1 MHPIKKIYPWIMV
14 LLALT
19 TITINS
25 GMSASITSIFDTFL
39 KETFHI
45 DNQHLHLLKWRDAIS
60 DITAALF
67 VLVAGIFIDKLG
79 PKKVI
84 IFGSLILAASYILYS
99 YTQSIYQ
106 VYGVHILLAI
116 ALVTSGSIPNII
128 LISSWFKQKRGL
140 ALGIILTGTSL
151 GGFIATRSPLVPYIQ
166 THGWRD
172 AMQWLA
178 LLPFILAILVWIFM
192 KNKPTQIET
201 TGRAS
206 STNQPAT
213 PEGLTY
219 AVAIRTPLFWLLSL
233 CSFCIFYSIV
243 AMIKNTVLYVTESG
257 FPLQMA
263 VGWLGTYFLF
273 SIIGKFLFS
282 FLADYISPF
291 FMYAF
296 CCGLMAIGSMG
307 YSITS
312 ISTLDYL
319 LPVMALGWGGIYTI
333 GNLIIMKNF
342 GTRAAGKIN
351 GTISIIQS
359 VGLALGPI
367 LTAYLHDVSSYVT
380 GFRVVTGLLLV
391 AVLLSIRLYKYAI
404 PPAKLN
410 TVETEDY

>member
-1 MHPIKKIYPWIMV
+1 MQAIKKIYPWIMV
-14 LLALT
+14 LLALI

-39 KETFHI
+39 KETFQI

-60 DITAALF
+60 DITAAFF

-84 IFGSLILAASYILYS
+84 IFGSLVLAATYLLYS

-151 GGFIATRSPLVPYIQ
+151 GGFIATRSPLVSYIQ
-166 THGWRD
+166 ANGWRD

-178 LLPFILAILVWIFM
+178 ALPFVLAILVALMM
-192 KNKPTQIET
+192 KNKPAEVAAQVGET
-201 TGRAS
+201 
-206 STNQPAT
+206 AT
-213 PEGLTY
+213 SQTAPSEGLTY
-219 AVAIRTPLFWLLSL
+219 SVAIRTPLFWLLSL

-263 VGWLGTYFLF
+263 VDWLGTYFLF

-282 FLADYISPF
+282 FMADYVSPF

-307 YSITS
+307 YSVTAIPS
-312 ISTLDYL
+312 LDYF
-319 LPVMALGWGGIYTI
+319 LPLMALGWGGIYTI

-351 GTISIIQS
+351 GTISIVQS

-367 LTAYLHDVSSYVT
+367 LTAYLHDISSYVT
-380 GFRVVTGLLLV
+380 GFRVVTGLLVV
-391 AVLLSIRLYKYAI
+391 AVLLSLRLYKYAI
-404 PPAKLN
+404 TPA
-410 TVETEDY
+410 

>member
-1 MHPIKKIYPWIMV
+1 MQAIKKIYPWIMV
-14 LLALT
+14 LLALI

-39 KETFHI
+39 KETFQI

-60 DITAALF
+60 DITAAFF

-84 IFGSLILAASYILYS
+84 IFGSLVLAATYLLYS

-151 GGFIATRSPLVPYIQ
+151 GGFIATRSPLVSYIQ
-166 THGWRD
+166 ANGWRD

-178 LLPFILAILVWIFM
+178 VLPFVLAILVALMM
-192 KNKPTQIET
+192 KNKPAEVAAQVGDT
-201 TGRAS
+201 
-206 STNQPAT
+206 AT
-213 PEGLTY
+213 SQTAPSEGLTY
-219 AVAIRTPLFWLLSL
+219 SVAIRTPLFWLLSL

-282 FLADYISPF
+282 FMADYVSPF

-307 YSITS
+307 YSVTAIPS
-312 ISTLDYL
+312 LDYF
-319 LPVMALGWGGIYTI
+319 LPLMALGWGGIYTI

-351 GTISIIQS
+351 GTISIVQS

-367 LTAYLHDVSSYVT
+367 LTAYLHDISSYVT
-380 GFRVVTGLLLV
+380 GFRVVTGLLVV
-391 AVLLSIRLYKYAI
+391 AVLLSLRLYKYAI
-404 PPAKLN
+404 TPA
-410 TVETEDY
+410 

>member
-1 MHPIKKIYPWIMV
+1 MQAIKKIYPWIMV
-14 LLALT
+14 LLALI

-39 KETFHI
+39 KETFQI

-60 DITAALF
+60 DITAAFF

-84 IFGSLILAASYILYS
+84 IFGSLVLAATYLLYS

-151 GGFIATRSPLVPYIQ
+151 GGFIATRSPLVSYIQ
-166 THGWRD
+166 ANGWRD

-178 LLPFILAILVWIFM
+178 VLPFVLAILVALMM
-192 KNKPTQIET
+192 KNKPAEVAAQVGDT
-201 TGRAS
+201 
-206 STNQPAT
+206 AT
-213 PEGLTY
+213 SQTAPSEGLTY
-219 AVAIRTPLFWLLSL
+219 SVAIRTPLFWLLSL

-263 VGWLGTYFLF
+263 VDWLGTYFLF

-282 FLADYISPF
+282 FMADYVSPF

-307 YSITS
+307 YSVTAIPS
-312 ISTLDYL
+312 LDYF
-319 LPVMALGWGGIYTI
+319 LPLMALGWGGIYTI

-351 GTISIIQS
+351 GTISIVQS

-367 LTAYLHDVSSYVT
+367 LTAYFHDISSYVT
-380 GFRVVTGLLLV
+380 GFRVVTGLLVV
-391 AVLLSIRLYKYAI
+391 AVLLSLRLYKYAI
-404 PPAKLN
+404 TPA
-410 TVETEDY
+410 

>member
-1 MHPIKKIYPWIMV
+1 MQAIKKIYPWIMV
-14 LLALT
+14 LLALI

-39 KETFHI
+39 KETFQI

-60 DITAALF
+60 DITAAFF

-84 IFGSLILAASYILYS
+84 IFGSLVLAATYLLYS

-151 GGFIATRSPLVPYIQ
+151 GGFIATRSPLVSYIQ
-166 THGWRD
+166 ANGWRD

-178 LLPFILAILVWIFM
+178 VLPFVLAILVALMM
-192 KNKPTQIET
+192 KNKPAEVAAQVGDT
-201 TGRAS
+201 
-206 STNQPAT
+206 AT
-213 PEGLTY
+213 SQTAPSEGLTY
-219 AVAIRTPLFWLLSL
+219 SVAIRTPLFWLLSL

-263 VGWLGTYFLF
+263 VDWLGTYFLF

-282 FLADYISPF
+282 FMADYVSPF

-307 YSITS
+307 
-312 ISTLDYL
+312 
-319 LPVMALGWGGIYTI
+319 
-333 GNLIIMKNF
+333 
-342 GTRAAGKIN
+342 
-351 GTISIIQS
+351 
-359 VGLALGPI
+359 
-367 LTAYLHDVSSYVT
+367 
-380 GFRVVTGLLLV
+380 
-391 AVLLSIRLYKYAI
+391 
-404 PPAKLN
+404 
-410 TVETEDY
+410 

>member
-1 MHPIKKIYPWIMV
+1 MQVIKKMYPWMMV
-14 LLALT
+14 LLALL

-39 KETFHI
+39 KETFQI

-67 VLVAGIFIDKLG
+67 VLIAGIFIDKLG

-84 IFGSLILAASYILYS
+84 IFGSLVLAASYLLYS

-128 LISSWFKQKRGL
+128 LISSWFTQKRGL

-166 THGWRD
+166 LHGWRD

-178 LLPFILAILVWIFM
+178 ILPFALAILVALLM
-192 KNKPTQIET
+192 KNKPTEMATQGGGTALNQT
-201 TGRAS
+201 TAS
-206 STNQPAT
+206 
-213 PEGLTY
+213 EGLTY

-282 FLADYISPF
+282 FLADYVSPF

-296 CCGLMAIGSMG
+296 CCGLMAMGSLG
-307 YSITS
+307 YSVTAIP
-312 ISTLDYL
+312 TLDYL
-319 LPVMALGWGGIYTI
+319 LPLMALGWGGIYTI

-351 GTISIIQS
+351 GTISIVQS
-359 VGLALGPI
+359 AGLALGPI
-367 LTAYLHDVSSYVT
+367 LTAYLHDISSYTT
-380 GFRVVTGLLLV
+380 GFRVVTALLLV
-391 AVLLSIRLYKYAI
+391 AVLLSLRLYKYAI
-404 PPAKLN
+404 TSP
-410 TVETEDY
+410 

>member
-1 MHPIKKIYPWIMV
+1 MQAIKKIYPWIMV
-14 LLALT
+14 LLALI

-39 KETFHI
+39 KETFQI

-60 DITAALF
+60 DITAAFF

-84 IFGSLILAASYILYS
+84 IFGSLVLAATYLLYS

-151 GGFIATRSPLVPYIQ
+151 GGFIATRSPLVSYIQ
-166 THGWRD
+166 ANGWRD

-178 LLPFILAILVWIFM
+178 VLPFVLAILVALMM
-192 KNKPTQIET
+192 KNKPAEVAAQVGDT
-201 TGRAS
+201 
-206 STNQPAT
+206 AT
-213 PEGLTY
+213 SQTAPSEGLTY
-219 AVAIRTPLFWLLSL
+219 SVAIRTPLFWLLSL

-263 VGWLGTYFLF
+263 VDWLGTYFLF

-282 FLADYISPF
+282 FMADYVSPF

-307 YSITS
+307 YSVTAIPS
-312 ISTLDYL
+312 LDYF
-319 LPVMALGWGGIYTI
+319 LPLMALGWGGIYTI

-351 GTISIIQS
+351 GTISIVQS

-367 LTAYLHDVSSYVT
+367 LTAYLHDISSYVT
-380 GFRVVTGLLLV
+380 GFRVVTGFLVV
-391 AVLLSIRLYKYAI
+391 AVLLSLRLYKYAI
-404 PPAKLN
+404 TPA
-410 TVETEDY
+410 

>member
-1 MHPIKKIYPWIMV
+1 MQAIKKIYPWIMV
-14 LLALT
+14 LLALI

-39 KETFHI
+39 KETFQI

-60 DITAALF
+60 DITAAFF

-84 IFGSLILAASYILYS
+84 IFGSLVLAATYLLYS

-151 GGFIATRSPLVPYIQ
+151 GGFIATRSPLVSYIQ
-166 THGWRD
+166 ANGWRD

-178 LLPFILAILVWIFM
+178 VLPFVLAILVALMM
-192 KNKPTQIET
+192 KNKPAEVAAQVGET
-201 TGRAS
+201 
-206 STNQPAT
+206 AT
-213 PEGLTY
+213 SQTAPSEGLTY
-219 AVAIRTPLFWLLSL
+219 SVAIRTPLFWLLSL

-263 VGWLGTYFLF
+263 VDWLGTYFLF

-282 FLADYISPF
+282 FMADYVSPF

-307 YSITS
+307 YSVTA
-312 ISTLDYL
+312 ISSLDYF
-319 LPVMALGWGGIYTI
+319 LPLMALGWGGIYTI

-351 GTISIIQS
+351 GTISIVQS

-367 LTAYLHDVSSYVT
+367 LTAYLHDISSYVT
-380 GFRVVTGLLLV
+380 GFRVVTGLLVV
-391 AVLLSIRLYKYAI
+391 AVLLSLRLYKYAI
-404 PPAKLN
+404 TPA
-410 TVETEDY
+410 

>member
-1 MHPIKKIYPWIMV
+1 MQAIKKIYPWIMV
-14 LLALT
+14 LLALI

-39 KETFHI
+39 KETFQI

-60 DITAALF
+60 DITAAFF

-84 IFGSLILAASYILYS
+84 IFGSLVLAATYLLYS

-151 GGFIATRSPLVPYIQ
+151 GGFIATRSPLVSYIQ
-166 THGWRD
+166 ANGWRD

-178 LLPFILAILVWIFM
+178 ALPFVLAILVALMM
-192 KNKPTQIET
+192 KNKPAEVAAQVGET
-201 TGRAS
+201 
-206 STNQPAT
+206 AT
-213 PEGLTY
+213 SQTAPSEGLTY
-219 AVAIRTPLFWLLSL
+219 SVAIRTPLFWLLSL

-243 AMIKNTVLYVTESG
+243 AMIKNTVLYVTEYG

-263 VGWLGTYFLF
+263 VDWLGTYFLF

-282 FLADYISPF
+282 FMADYVSPF

-307 YSITS
+307 YSVTAIPS
-312 ISTLDYL
+312 LDYF
-319 LPVMALGWGGIYTI
+319 LPLMALGWGGIYTI

-351 GTISIIQS
+351 GTISIVQS

-367 LTAYLHDVSSYVT
+367 LTAYLHDISSYVT
-380 GFRVVTGLLLV
+380 GFRVVTGLLVV
-391 AVLLSIRLYKYAI
+391 AVLLSLRLYKYAI
-404 PPAKLN
+404 TPA
-410 TVETEDY
+410 

>member
-1 MHPIKKIYPWIMV
+1 MQAIKKIYPWIMV
-14 LLALT
+14 LLALI

-39 KETFHI
+39 KETFQI

-60 DITAALF
+60 DITAAFF

-84 IFGSLILAASYILYS
+84 IFGSLVLAATYLLYS

-151 GGFIATRSPLVPYIQ
+151 GGFIATRSPLVSYIQ
-166 THGWRD
+166 ANGWRD

-178 LLPFILAILVWIFM
+178 ALPFVLAILVALMM
-192 KNKPTQIET
+192 KNKPAEVAAQVGDT
-201 TGRAS
+201 
-206 STNQPAT
+206 AT
-213 PEGLTY
+213 SQTAPSEGLTY
-219 AVAIRTPLFWLLSL
+219 SVAIRTPLFWLLSL

-243 AMIKNTVLYVTESG
+243 AMIKNTVLYVTEYG

-263 VGWLGTYFLF
+263 VDWLGTYFLF

-282 FLADYISPF
+282 FMADYVSPF

-307 YSITS
+307 YSVTAIPS
-312 ISTLDYL
+312 LDYF
-319 LPVMALGWGGIYTI
+319 LPLMALGWGGIYTI

-351 GTISIIQS
+351 GTISIVQS

-367 LTAYLHDVSSYVT
+367 LTAYLHDISSYVT
-380 GFRVVTGLLLV
+380 GFRVVTGLLVV
-391 AVLLSIRLYKYAI
+391 AVLLSLRLYKYAI
-404 PPAKLN
+404 TPA
-410 TVETEDY
+410 

>member
-1 MHPIKKIYPWIMV
+1 MHTIKKVYPWIMV
-14 LLALT
+14 LLALI

-39 KETFHI
+39 KETFQI

-60 DITAALF
+60 DITAAFF

-84 IFGSLILAASYILYS
+84 IFGSIVLAASYVLYS
-99 YTQSIYQ
+99 HTQTIYQ
-106 VYGVHILLAI
+106 VYGVHVLLAI

-128 LISSWFKQKRGL
+128 LISSWFQQKRGL

-166 THGWRD
+166 SHGWRD

-178 LLPFILAILVWIFM
+178 VLPFILAILVGILM
-192 KNKPTQIET
+192 KNKPAEMPAQPGAPEV
-201 TGRAS
+201 AKS
-206 STNQPAT
+206 SSS
-213 PEGLTY
+213 EGLTY

-263 VGWLGTYFLF
+263 ISWLGTYFLF

-282 FLADYISPF
+282 FIADYVSPF

-296 CCGLMAIGSMG
+296 CCGLMAIGSLG
-307 YSITS
+307 YSVTA
-312 ISTLDYL
+312 ISSLDYMI
-319 LPVMALGWGGIYTI
+319 PIMALGWGGIYTI

-351 GTISIIQS
+351 GTISIVQS

-367 LTAYLHDVSSYVT
+367 LTAYFHDMYSYVT
-380 GFRVVTGLLLV
+380 GFRVVSALLLLALV
-391 AVLLSIRLYKYAI
+391 ISFRLYKHAI
-404 PPAKLN
+404 TPS
-410 TVETEDY
+410 